1 MACGKENKL
10 VDGMGRL
17 LDLVERLARERM
29 EKFVERQEERIFR
42 LLDFAERL
50 VERLEL
56 GKGGKNI

>member
-1 MACGKENKL
+1 
-10 VDGMGRL
+10 MGRL

-42 LLDFAERL
+42 LLDFVERL

>member
-1 MACGKENKL
+1 
-10 VDGMGRL
+10 MGRL

>member
-42 LLDFAERL
+42 LLDFVERL

>member
-17 LDLVERLARERM
+17 LELVERLARERM

-42 LLDFAERL
+42 LLDFVERL